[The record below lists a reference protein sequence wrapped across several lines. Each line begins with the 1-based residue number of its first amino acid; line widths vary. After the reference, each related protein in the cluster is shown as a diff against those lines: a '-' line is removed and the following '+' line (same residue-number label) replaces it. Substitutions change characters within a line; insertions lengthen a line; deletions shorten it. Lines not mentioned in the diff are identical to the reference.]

1 MNADEVKEKLRI
13 YICRQFINNPTYP
26 LDDHEP
32 LITGGLMDSFSLAQI
47 GVFIEKE
54 FDIYIPDTDLT
65 VEKMD
70 TLSQISLCVM
80 SRSNDQV

>member
-1 MNADEVKEKLRI
+1 MMNVDEIKEKLRA
-13 YICRQFINNPTYP
+13 YICRQFLNNSAYP
-26 LDDHEP
+26 LDDYEP

-70 TLSQISLCVM
+70 TLTQISESVV
-80 SRSNDQV
+80 SRSND